1 MFSGVMSHSEK
12 IGRLRKRDDD
22 DDDAN
27 DDTNHDAC
35 DDNEDCDP
43 ETCTGNGSQAAAG

>member
-12 IGRLRKRDDD
+12 IGRLKRRDDD
-22 DDDAN
+22 DVN
-27 DDTNHDAC
+27 DDTNHDVN

-43 ETCTGNGSQAAAG
+43 ETCAGNGSQAAAG